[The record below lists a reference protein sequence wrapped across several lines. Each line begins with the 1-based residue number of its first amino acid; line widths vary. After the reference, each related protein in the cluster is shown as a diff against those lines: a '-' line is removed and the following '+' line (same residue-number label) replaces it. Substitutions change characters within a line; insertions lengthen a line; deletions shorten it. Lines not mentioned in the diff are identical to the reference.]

1 MLMMVE
7 TVGMS
12 MYKLSSGPINA
23 AWALL
28 KAPEGGLDERM
39 LAQIFQNMPPELQER
54 AHAVSQAMG
63 QIDPEKASF
72 MENQS
77 KKLLEAHGLD
87 NVLEQSH
94 ALKDPSMVRRSLPL
108 DIIYEGR
115 IAKFFPLVIGAIF
128 VADAVLRSQGQKTS
142 YIGATLHEAAHKVGL
157 TAEGPDWA
165 GTKEYA
171 DEASYID
178 PLGGKHGAIE
188 DPTWYESLGMG
199 VASGASALINPFAL
213 VGGGARA
220 AGRASG
226 SVGRAAQRGVGRGQQ
241 SAGRFVERLGEGGTA
256 ARQSRRIAQDTAN
269 VGSAERLAPLPDF
282 ASASARYNVPS
293 NRLMPTRVPEHISD
307 ARRLAGQQADDA
319 SRLAIGEAERARKL
333 GRYADYRQAEIAA
346 GGLRGPVGQA
356 GVSLQT
362 RGAERIAQANRSAAE
377 RLADYEKWA
386 AATRGTGVMGRA
398 NRLAGAGARTNY
410 PWRAAQALS
419 IAGAPQALAGL
430 AATWGASQMP
440 NVNPSTAGYS
450 PHDSGGFGM
459 ANTGQGGGGTA
470 IGHQVHGVTDK
481 FGAQTKRQNIWEGDE
496 WGQQY
501 AKGENMKIGD
511 RMLKELTDM
520 MYKAKC
526 PCGKTPCICKEY
538 KTKKD
543 DKKKPAHGMVIII
556 GSKAGPG
563 PSTDGKRDKLDS
575 EKDEKDE

>member
-165 GTKEYA
+165 STREYD
-171 DEASYID
+171 DEASFID

-241 SAGRFVERLGEGGTA
+241 SAGRFLERLGEGGTA
-256 ARQSRRIAQDTAN
+256 ARQQRRIAQDTAN
-269 VGSAERLAPLPDF
+269 VGSVEEIASRMPLPTN
-282 ASASARYNVPS
+282 ATGA
-293 NRLMPTRVPEHISD
+293 
-307 ARRLAGQQADDA
+307 A
-319 SRLAIGEAERARKL
+319 SRLGPEAASRRAINTRLANAEAEQARRL
-333 GRYADYRQAEIAA
+333 GRYADFRQAEIAA
-346 GGLRGPVGQA
+346 GGLRGPVAQG
-356 GVSLQT
+356 GVAFQR
-362 RGAERIAQANRSAAE
+362 RGAENIAQANRSAAE

-470 IGHQVHGVTDK
+470 IGHQVHGVGNQT
-481 FGAQTKRQNIWEGDE
+481 GAQTKRQNIWEGQE

-511 RMLKELTDM
+511 RMLKELTEM
-520 MYKAKC
+520 MYKAATC

-538 KTKKD
+538 KNKKD

-575 EKDEKDE
+575 EKDDKDE